1 MKKIFTLCIFL
12 LTLTSLNHSQ
22 EIFKKVKIFP
32 NDLKSDIELLRSY
45 NVIIDEAFM
54 GKDNSLSVFL
64 SAKDVENLQKSGIR
78 YEILIDDWNDY
89 YKNLPV
95 LTEEEKLQVIQS
107 SKESYGVEGLGYGSM
122 GGYYTY
128 AEINAQLDTM
138 RARFPN
144 LITVKSSIGATG
156 QGRQIYSVKISDNP
170 DVTEN
175 EPRALYT
182 ALTHAREPAG
192 MMSVIY
198 YMYYLLENYN
208 TNPSVKYLV
217 DNREIWFIPCINPD
231 GYEYNRSTN
240 PSGGG
245 QWRKNRSLNSG
256 SYGVDLNRNFGPYT
270 YWNSPN
276 GGSSTTPSD
285 IDYRGPS
292 EFSELETQGYRN
304 FVIGKNFRTAL
315 NYHTYSNL
323 LIYPYGC
330 WTYLAP
336 DSTIFKEF
344 ASDMV
349 AMNGYS
355 PGTAWQLLYPVRGSS
370 DDFLYDGDIEN
381 NGKIF
386 AMTPEV
392 GGDADGF
399 WPPQSRIFPL
409 AIENLKPN
417 LYYTWVAGDFV
428 SLSNYQL
435 NRQYISPGDQVEM
448 TVTMKNKGL
457 SGADNITVT
466 LEPISGFVA
475 VGNGTINIPNIPSR
489 GTFTTSTP
497 LSFAVSPFAPVDTLC
512 KLRLVTSK
520 NGVTMGIDTIG
531 FVTGVPQFVF
541 NDTTNNPLTLWTITA
556 TPSTPK
562 WEATTT
568 SFNSAPVS
576 YTDSKTGN
584 YASNATVTIATT
596 NQINLT
602 GYANP
607 KLSFF
612 TKWDIETQWDCG
624 VVMISTDNGTT
635 WSALAGSLSKPASGS
650 GKQVPA
656 GMPIY
661 DGTSSNWKR
670 EEINLSA
677 YANKSVKIKF
687 ELRTDGSLVKD
698 GWYIDDIGIY
708 VFSALPVEL
717 AAFTAAKEGD
727 FVNLKWTTASELNNK
742 GFEVQRSVDGSAWIN
757 AGFVTGAGT
766 KESPSEY
773 SFTDRITASGL
784 ISYRLKQTDFDGTF
798 KFFGPVEVESD
809 VARSFSLQ
817 QNYPN
822 PFNPETVISYS
833 TAVDGMVTISVY
845 DILGKKV
852 ATLVNESQKAGS
864 HQVSF
869 KPVDLVSGIYFY
881 EMVTP
886 GFSKKLK
893 MLYLK

>member
-1 MKKIFTLCIFL
+1 MKKFILLTFFL
-12 LTLTSLNHSQ
+12 LSITTLINSQ

-32 NDLKSDIELLRSY
+32 TDTKRDIELLRSY
-45 NVIIDEAFM
+45 NVIIDEAYI

-64 SAKDVENLQKSGIR
+64 SAKDVENLQKSGVR
-78 YEILIDDWNDY
+78 YEIVIDNWDDY
-89 YKNLPV
+89 YKSLPS
-95 LTEEEKLQVIQS
+95 LSEQEKLQVRQF
-107 SKESYGVEGLGYGSM
+107 SKDTYGVEGFGYGSM

-128 AEINAQLDTM
+128 AEINAQLDSM

-144 LITVKSSIGATG
+144 LISVKSSIGATLG
-156 QGRQIYSVKISDNP
+156 GRQIYSVKISDNP
-170 DVTEN
+170 DVSEN

-182 ALTHAREPAG
+182 SLTHAREPAA
-192 MMSVIY
+192 MMGVIY

-217 DNREIWFIPCINPD
+217 DNREIYFIPCVNPD

-245 QWRKNRSLNSG
+245 MWRKNRSLNSG

-270 YWNSPN
+270 YWNAPG
-276 GGSSTTPSD
+276 GGSSTTPSAD
-285 IDYRGPS
+285 DYRGPA
-292 EFSELETQGYRN
+292 EFSELESQGYKN
-304 FVIGKNFRTAL
+304 FVVGKNFKTAL

-330 WTYLAP
+330 WNYLTP
-336 DSTIFKEF
+336 DSTTFKEF
-344 ASDMV
+344 ASDIV

-370 DDFLYDGDIEN
+370 DDFLYDGDPES
-381 NGKIF
+381 NGKVF

-392 GGDADGF
+392 GGDNDGF
-399 WPPQSRIFPL
+399 WPAQSRIFPL
-409 AIENLKPN
+409 AIENLNPN
-417 LYYTWVAGDFV
+417 LYYTWVAGDYV
-428 SLSNYQL
+428 NLSRYQM
-435 NRQYISPGDQVEM
+435 NKQYVSPGDAVEM
-448 TVTMKNKGL
+448 SVTMKNKGL
-457 SGADNITVT
+457 SGADNVTVT
-466 LEPISGFVA
+466 LEPVSGFVTI
-475 VGNGTINIPNIPSR
+475 GSGTVNIPSIPSR
-489 GTFTTSTP
+489 GTFTTTSP
-497 LSFAVSPFAPVDTLC
+497 LTFAVSPFAPIDTLC

-520 NGVTMGIDTIG
+520 NGVTMAVDTIG

-541 NDTTNNPLTLWTITA
+541 NDTTNNPLTLWTVTA

-568 SFNSAPVS
+568 DFNSAPVS
-576 YTDSKTGN
+576 YTDSKSGN

-596 NQINLT
+596 NPINLT
-602 GYANP
+602 GYNNP

-624 VVMISTDNGTT
+624 VVMISTNNGST
-635 WSALAGSLSKPASGS
+635 WSALTGSLTKPASGS

-661 DGTSSNWKR
+661 DGSSPNWKR
-670 EEINLSA
+670 EEINLSS
-677 YANKSVKIKF
+677 YANQTIKLKF

-708 VFSALPVEL
+708 VYSSLPVEL
-717 AAFTAAKEGD
+717 TSFTAQKNGSI
-727 FVNLKWTTASELNNK
+727 VSLKWTTASELNNK
-742 GFEVQRSVDGSAWIN
+742 GFEVQRSVDGSAWVN

-766 KESPSEY
+766 KETSTEY
-773 SFTDRITASGL
+773 SFSERFSSAGT
-784 ISYRLKQTDFDGTF
+784 ISYRLKQTDFDGTY
-798 KFFGPVEVESD
+798 KYLGPVEINSD
-809 VARSFSLQ
+809 LELSYSLQ
-817 QNYPN
+817 QNFPN
-822 PFNPETVISYS
+822 PFNPATVINYS
-833 TAVDGMVTISVY
+833 TALEGMVTITVY

-852 ATLVNESQKAGS
+852 ATLVNEAQKAGN
-864 HQVSF
+864 HQISF
-869 KPVDLVSGIYFY
+869 KPVDLTSGIYFY

-886 GFSKKLK
+886 GFTKKLK